1 MMDKLLTSHNDRD
14 HSSYTMKRTFF
25 QRIAALVLGF
35 ALAVSMGLT
44 GCAGPS
50 PEDVIESS
58 LTAELDQVK
67 TLDKE
72 FVSTIASYMDV
83 DRFKDYGVD
92 GTAFITTYFDGFD
105 YSIDAITVN
114 DDTARAIVTLTCTSY
129 SDFRSRLNSASSAMA
144 QNASEYV
151 DMSREDLS
159 KVYGELLMDTLDDVT
174 LAQTK
179 PMTLTFKRDGD
190 TWKMQE
196 NLESEIASFLL
207 TN

>member
-1 MMDKLLTSHNDRD
+1 MTDKLLTSVDECDRL
-14 HSSYTMKRTFF
+14 SNTMKRFSF
-25 QRIAALVLGF
+25 RRIMMIALCV
-35 ALAVSMGLT
+35 ALTMTMGLA
-44 GCAGPS
+44 GCSGAS
-50 PEDVIESS
+50 AEDAIESS

-67 TLDKE
+67 SLDKE

-92 GTAFITTYFDGFD
+92 GTAFITSYFDGFD

-144 QNASEYV
+144 QNAGDYV
-151 DMSREDLS
+151 DMSREDLA
-159 KVYGELLMDTLDDVT
+159 KVYGTLLMDTLDEVN